1 MSSKTTS
8 IADLPVAHLLYHSRQ
23 RFFLQRHNKTALSH
37 TCMRTQHKRHTPAA
51 QLLCFSVRE
60 PNSCFSND
68 MLLWD
73 RGSTTIPAGWKPCLL
88 GRGNPKA
95 RRHFVNNVALGAQSP
110 LCTEIK
116 ARLLPC
122 LPLSYPAI
130 SGQPCGYPVK
140 MSSGSV
146 VDPVDGLSLVAAK
159 RVNESEASAGNARA
173 NGKFSWR
180 GRIGRDLKRNYFVSR
195 KAQSNT
201 PE

>member
-1 MSSKTTS
+1 
-8 IADLPVAHLLYHSRQ
+8 
-23 RFFLQRHNKTALSH
+23 
-37 TCMRTQHKRHTPAA
+37 
-51 QLLCFSVRE
+51 
-60 PNSCFSND
+60 

-95 RRHFVNNVALGAQSP
+95 PRHFVNNVALGAQSP

-122 LPLSYPAI
+122 LPLSYAAI

-159 RVNESEASAGNARA
+159 RVNESDASAGNVRA

-180 GRIGRDLKRNYFVSR
+180 GRTGRDLKRNHFVSR

-201 PE
+201 PEKLIVTVPLRIIPMRLSAVKIMGERRWLGTCLSLH

>member
-1 MSSKTTS
+1 MKHDDVRTTS
-8 IADLPVAHLLYHSRQ
+8 TLHQTYP
-23 RFFLQRHNKTALSH
+23 SH
-37 TCMRTQHKRHTPAA
+37 TSLITADRGFFCRDTTKQHLVTHDADAAESNTPAA
-51 QLLCFSVRE
+51 QLPCFSVRQ
-60 PNSCFSND
+60 PNPCFSND

-88 GRGNPKA
+88 GRGNPTA

-110 LCTEIK
+110 LTEIK

-159 RVNESEASAGNARA
+159 RVNESEASAGNVRA
-173 NGKFSWR
+173 NGKFS
-180 GRIGRDLKRNYFVSR
+180 
-195 KAQSNT
+195 
-201 PE
+201 